1 MIQIQLVCSECGP
14 SNLVVLAL
22 VHMNIAML
30 LWVEIQCIVHV
41 AQLKCPIKPV
51 LNQFS
56 EKKAG
61 TKRLVSLFILYYEQQ
76 LIASFGDQK
85 FFLLAYYIT
94 WILLAF
100 HTYLFSKTKGEE
112 SNYIRLYNW
121 PQNSTITLLEKRL
134 ANLRH

>member
-1 MIQIQLVCSECGP
+1 MSD
-14 SNLVVLAL
+14 
-22 VHMNIAML
+22 
-30 LWVEIQCIVHV
+30 
-41 AQLKCPIKPV
+41 KPV

-112 SNYIRLYNW
+112 SNYISLYN
-121 PQNSTITLLEKRL
+121 
-134 ANLRH
+134 